1 MPPRRRAVHGARLD
15 PTGYLRH
22 DPDDAPVVASTWIGE
37 PTGEGVVVDFT
48 DDAAGVNVK
57 YGEDKLTV
65 GDVVFL
71 TPDEI
76 GEACEICIIKAL
88 YSVDDEEQPKRMTTQ
103 WFWRPESLE
112 QDGAKVTAD
121 ERELFLSNTEDA
133 HNSVDAIE

>member
-57 YGEDKLTV
+57 VQFT
-65 GDVVFL
+65 
-71 TPDEI
+71 T
-76 GEACEICIIKAL
+76 ICC
-88 YSVDDEEQPKRMTTQ
+88 SMVRTS
-103 WFWRPESLE
+103 SLS
-112 QDGAKVTAD
+112 ATSS
-121 ERELFLSNTEDA
+121 F
-133 HNSVDAIE
+133 